1 MCRAQAR
8 PSHCRAR
15 RPMTQSCP
23 VHKVS
28 QAQCQSRY
36 RLIVHKKLCK
46 KQGDAGGLLTAWR
59 RRAPAAPSGPAWRGC
74 GSRAP
79 PPPAHAT
86 PRASDLLLQQPT
98 ILARLLVCANPFGV
112 RSPFSPS
119 FSCRRSA
126 ALPLS
131 VAGSRGRLRGSPS
144 SVRGELELGAGK
156 TVKKRLPLIVIP
168 ACLPAIFI
176 VGARGHQTVGVRSAA
191 APMIAAALPCDA
203 LGGQHGPAR
212 NAQ

>member
-46 KQGDAGGLLTAWR
+46 KQMGDAGGLLTAWR
-59 RRAPAAPSGPAWRGC
+59 RKAGAPAAPSGPAWRGC

-79 PPPAHAT
+79 PPPARAT

-98 ILARLLVCANPFGV
+98 ILARL
-112 RSPFSPS
+112 PS
-119 FSCRRSA
+119 FAQIHSACVPHSHRAFPAGGRLHCRCPSPAAEAGSA
-126 ALPLS
+126 A
-131 VAGSRGRLRGSPS
+131 
-144 SVRGELELGAGK
+144 
-156 TVKKRLPLIVIP
+156 RLPP
-168 ACLPAIFI
+168 S
-176 VGARGHQTVGVRSAA
+176 GGSSSSSSA
-191 APMIAAALPCDA
+191 PGRP
-203 LGGQHGPAR
+203 
-212 NAQ
+212 